1 AFGYRFDGP
10 DRSIVFSG
18 DTAPS
23 DAVVEACNGCDVLIH
38 EVYSRAGFET
48 LPPDDR
54 RYHAAFHTSAPE
66 LAALATKARAKTLV
80 LHHQLCSG
88 QPEGEPLGAV
98 RRGFRGSIVSAHGL
112 QTL

>member
-1 AFGYRFDGP
+1 
-10 DRSIVFSG
+10 VFSG
-18 DTAPS
+18 DTAPT

-38 EVYSRAGFET
+38 EVYSQAGFET

-80 LHHQLCSG
+80 LHHQLFFG
-88 QPEGEPLGAV
+88 QTESELIGEV
-98 RRGFRGSIVSAHGL
+98 RRGFHGRLVSAHDL